1 MGFSISAI
9 SAISAVSL
17 MGAVRQSVKAF
28 TLLAVL
34 TSASGFI
41 WIQNAYA
48 DTASSVVVNNAET
61 ASTEASVDTAT
72 GSAAQVPAQ
81 ALALVGSWQL
91 VSGRY
96 LNEKHEWVDYQNLNL
111 SAIKVI
117 SARHFSFSTMKN
129 VDGVSQ
135 FWAAG
140 SGTYQATATE
150 YTERPELNSFG
161 AAKGAEFVF
170 SYAIKGQEL
179 HTQRV
184 ENGELKEVEVWQ
196 RLD

>member
-1 MGFSISAI
+1 MGCSI

-17 MGAVRQSVKAF
+17 MSVVRQNVKAF

-41 WIQNAYA
+41 GIQNAYA
-48 DTASSVVVNNAET
+48 DTASSVVMSAET

-111 SAIKVI
+111 SVIKVI

-129 VDGVSQ
+129 VDDVNQ

>member
-9 SAISAVSL
+9 SAISVMS
-17 MGAVRQSVKAF
+17 AVRQNVKAF

-34 TSASGFI
+34 TNASGFI
-41 WIQNAYA
+41 EIQNAYA
-48 DTASSVVVNNAET
+48 DTASSVVMITET
-61 ASTEASVDTAT
+61 VSTEARVDTAT
-72 GSAAQVPAQ
+72 GLAAQVPAQ
-81 ALALVGSWQL
+81 VLALVGSWQL

-96 LNEKHEWVDYQNLNL
+96 LNEKHEWVDYQSLNL

-117 SARHFSFSTMKN
+117 SARHFSFTTMKN
-129 VDGVSQ
+129 VEGVSQ

-161 AAKGAEFVF
+161 ATKGAEFVF

-196 RLD
+196 RFD

>member
-9 SAISAVSL
+9 SAVSV
-17 MGAVRQSVKAF
+17 MGAVRHSVKLIA
-28 TLLAVL
+28 LLAVL

-48 DTASSVVVNNAET
+48 DIASSVVINAET

-96 LNEKHEWVDYQNLNL
+96 LNEKHEWVDYQSLNL

-117 SARHFSFSTMKN
+117 SARHFSFTTMKN
-129 VDGVSQ
+129 VEGVSQ

-161 AAKGAEFVF
+161 ATKGAEFVF

>member
-9 SAISAVSL
+9 SAVSV
-17 MGAVRQSVKAF
+17 MGAVRHSVKAF

-48 DTASSVVVNNAET
+48 DTASSVVMNAET
-61 ASTEASVDTAT
+61 VSTEASVDTAT
-72 GSAAQVPAQ
+72 GSAAQVLAQ
-81 ALALVGSWQL
+81 VLALVGSWQL

-96 LNEKHEWVDYQNLNL
+96 LNEKHEWVDYQSLNL

-117 SARHFSFSTMKN
+117 SARHFSFTTMKN
-129 VDGVSQ
+129 VEGVSQ

-161 AAKGAEFVF
+161 ATKGAEFVF

>member
-1 MGFSISAI
+1 M
-9 SAISAVSL
+9 
-17 MGAVRQSVKAF
+17 
-28 TLLAVL
+28 
-34 TSASGFI
+34 
-41 WIQNAYA
+41 
-48 DTASSVVVNNAET
+48 
-61 ASTEASVDTAT
+61 
-72 GSAAQVPAQ
+72 
-81 ALALVGSWQL
+81 
-91 VSGRY
+91 
-96 LNEKHEWVDYQNLNL
+96 NENHEWVDYQNLNL

-117 SARHFSFSTMKN
+117 SARHFSFTTMKN

-161 AAKGAEFVF
+161 ATKGAEFVF

>member
-9 SAISAVSL
+9 SAVSAVSV
-17 MGAVRQSVKAF
+17 MGAIRHSVKAF

-41 WIQNAYA
+41 GIQNVYA
-48 DTASSVVVNNAET
+48 DTASSVVMSAET
-61 ASTEASVDTAT
+61 ASAEASVDTAT
-72 GSAAQVPAQ
+72 GSAAQV
-81 ALALVGSWQL
+81 LALVGSWQL

-96 LNEKHEWVDYQNLNL
+96 LNEKHEWVDYQILNL

-117 SARHFSFSTMKN
+117 SARHFSFTTMKN

-150 YTERPELNSFG
+150 YTEQPELNSFS

>member
-9 SAISAVSL
+9 SAVSV
-17 MGAVRQSVKAF
+17 MGAVRHSVKLIA
-28 TLLAVL
+28 LLAVL

-48 DTASSVVVNNAET
+48 DTASSVVMNAET
-61 ASTEASVDTAT
+61 VSTEASVDTAT
-72 GSAAQVPAQ
+72 GSAAQVSAQ
-81 ALALVGSWQL
+81 DLTLVGSWQL

-117 SARHFSFSTMKN
+117 SARHFSFTTVKN

-150 YTERPELNSFG
+150 YTEQPELNSFG

>member
-1 MGFSISAI
+1 M
-9 SAISAVSL
+9 
-17 MGAVRQSVKAF
+17 
-28 TLLAVL
+28 
-34 TSASGFI
+34 
-41 WIQNAYA
+41 
-48 DTASSVVVNNAET
+48 
-61 ASTEASVDTAT
+61 
-72 GSAAQVPAQ
+72 
-81 ALALVGSWQL
+81 GSWQL

>member
-9 SAISAVSL
+9 SAISVMS
-17 MGAVRQSVKAF
+17 AVRQNVKAF

-34 TSASGFI
+34 TNASGFI
-41 WIQNAYA
+41 EIQNAYA
-48 DTASSVVVNNAET
+48 DTASSVVMITET
-61 ASTEASVDTAT
+61 VSTEARVDTAT
-72 GSAAQVPAQ
+72 GLAAQVPAQ
-81 ALALVGSWQL
+81 VLALVGSWQL

-96 LNEKHEWVDYQNLNL
+96 LNEKHEWVDYQSLNL

-117 SARHFSFSTMKN
+117 SARHFSFTTMKN
-129 VDGVSQ
+129 VEGVSQ

-161 AAKGAEFVF
+161 ATKGAEFVF

>member
-1 MGFSISAI
+1 MGFSISA
-9 SAISAVSL
+9 VSL
-17 MGAVRQSVKAF
+17 MSVVRQNVKAF

-34 TSASGFI
+34 TNASGFI
-41 WIQNAYA
+41 GIQNAYA
-48 DTASSVVVNNAET
+48 DTASSVVMNAET
-61 ASTEASVDTAT
+61 VSTEASVDTAT

-81 ALALVGSWQL
+81 VSVQDFELVGSWQL

-96 LNEKHEWVDYQNLNL
+96 LNENHEWVDYQNLNL

-117 SARHFSFSTMKN
+117 SARHFSFTTMKN

-150 YTERPELNSFG
+150 YTEQPELNSFG

>member
-9 SAISAVSL
+9 SAVSV
-17 MGAVRQSVKAF
+17 MGAVRHSVKLI

-34 TSASGFI
+34 TSASGFF
-41 WIQNAYA
+41 WTQGAYA
-48 DTASSVVVNNAET
+48 DTASSVVMSAET
-61 ASTEASVDTAT
+61 ASAEASVDTAT
-72 GSAAQVPAQ
+72 GLAAQVSAQ

-96 LNEKHEWVDYQNLNL
+96 LNEKHEWVDYQILNL

-117 SARHFSFSTMKN
+117 SARHFSFTTMKN

-184 ENGELKEVEVWQ
+184 ENGDLKEVEVWQ

>member
-9 SAISAVSL
+9 SAISVMS
-17 MGAVRQSVKAF
+17 AVRQNVKAF

-34 TSASGFI
+34 TNASGFI
-41 WIQNAYA
+41 EIQNAYA
-48 DTASSVVVNNAET
+48 DTASLVVMNAET
-61 ASTEASVDTAT
+61 VSTEARVDTAT
-72 GSAAQVPAQ
+72 GLAAQVPAQ
-81 ALALVGSWQL
+81 VLALVGSWQL

-96 LNEKHEWVDYQNLNL
+96 LNEKHEWVDYQSLNL

-117 SARHFSFSTMKN
+117 SARHFSFTTMKN

>member
-9 SAISAVSL
+9 SAVSL
-17 MGAVRQSVKAF
+17 MSVVRQNVKAF

-41 WIQNAYA
+41 GIQNAYA
-48 DTASSVVVNNAET
+48 DTASSVVMSAET
-61 ASTEASVDTAT
+61 ASAEASVDTAT
-72 GSAAQVPAQ
+72 GLAAQVPAQ

-117 SARHFSFSTMKN
+117 SARHFSFTTMKN

-140 SGTYQATATE
+140 SGTYQATTTE

>member
-9 SAISAVSL
+9 SAVSV
-17 MGAVRQSVKAF
+17 MSAVRQNVKAF

-34 TSASGFI
+34 TSASGFF
-41 WIQNAYA
+41 WTQGAYA
-48 DTASSVVVNNAET
+48 DTASSVVMSAET
-61 ASTEASVDTAT
+61 ASAEASVDTAT
-72 GSAAQVPAQ
+72 GLAAQVSAQ

-96 LNEKHEWVDYQNLNL
+96 LNEKHEWVDYQILNL

-117 SARHFSFSTMKN
+117 SARHFSFTTMKN

-135 FWAAG
+135 FWTAG
-140 SGTYQATATE
+140 SGTYQATVTE

-161 AAKGAEFVF
+161 ATKGAEFVF

>member
-1 MGFSISAI
+1 MGFSISA
-9 SAISAVSL
+9 VSL
-17 MGAVRQSVKAF
+17 MSVVRQNVKAF

-34 TSASGFI
+34 TNASGFI
-41 WIQNAYA
+41 GIQNAYA
-48 DTASSVVVNNAET
+48 DTASSVVMNAET
-61 ASTEASVDTAT
+61 ASAEATVDTAT
-72 GSAAQVPAQ
+72 GLAAQVPAQ
-81 ALALVGSWQL
+81 VLALVGSWQL

-117 SARHFSFSTMKN
+117 SARHFSFTTVKN

-150 YTERPELNSFG
+150 YTELPE
-161 AAKGAEFVF
+161 
-170 SYAIKGQEL
+170 
-179 HTQRV
+179 
-184 ENGELKEVEVWQ
+184 
-196 RLD
+196 

>member
-9 SAISAVSL
+9 SAVSV
-17 MGAVRQSVKAF
+17 MSAVRQNVKAF

-34 TSASGFI
+34 TNASGFI
-41 WIQNAYA
+41 GIQNAYA
-48 DTASSVVVNNAET
+48 DTASSVVMSAET

-72 GSAAQVPAQ
+72 GLAAQVPVQ
-81 ALALVGSWQL
+81 VLALVGSWQL

-117 SARHFSFSTMKN
+117 SARHFSFTTMKN

-161 AAKGAEFVF
+161 ATKGAEFVF

>member
-1 MGFSISAI
+1 MGFSISA
-9 SAISAVSL
+9 VSL
-17 MGAVRQSVKAF
+17 MSVVRQNVKAF

-34 TSASGFI
+34 TNASGFI
-41 WIQNAYA
+41 GIQNAYA
-48 DTASSVVVNNAET
+48 DTASSVVMNAET
-61 ASTEASVDTAT
+61 VSTEASVDTAT
-72 GSAAQVPAQ
+72 GLAAQVPVQ
-81 ALALVGSWQL
+81 VLALVGSWQL

-96 LNEKHEWVDYQNLNL
+96 LNEKHEWVDYQILNL

-117 SARHFSFSTMKN
+117 SARHFSFTTMKN

>member
-9 SAISAVSL
+9 SAISAVSV
-17 MGAVRQSVKAF
+17 MGAVRHSVKAF

-41 WIQNAYA
+41 GIQNAYA
-48 DTASSVVVNNAET
+48 DTASSVVMSAET

-150 YTERPELNSFG
+150 YTEQPELNSFS

>member
-9 SAISAVSL
+9 SAVSV
-17 MGAVRQSVKAF
+17 MGAIRHSVKAF

-41 WIQNAYA
+41 GIQNVYA
-48 DTASSVVVNNAET
+48 DTASSVVMSAET
-61 ASTEASVDTAT
+61 ASAEASVDTTT
-72 GSAAQVPAQ
+72 GSAAQV
-81 ALALVGSWQL
+81 LALVGSWQL

-96 LNEKHEWVDYQNLNL
+96 LNEKHEWVDYQILNL

-117 SARHFSFSTMKN
+117 SARHFSFTTMKN

-150 YTERPELNSFG
+150 YTERPELNPFG
-161 AAKGAEFVF
+161 ATKGAEFVF

>member
-1 MGFSISAI
+1 MGCSI

-17 MGAVRQSVKAF
+17 MSVVRQNVKAF

-41 WIQNAYA
+41 GIQNVYA
-48 DTASSVVVNNAET
+48 DIASSVVMNAET
-61 ASTEASVDTAT
+61 VSAEASVDTAT
-72 GSAAQVPAQ
+72 GSAAQV
-81 ALALVGSWQL
+81 LALVGSWQL

-117 SARHFSFSTMKN
+117 SARHFSFTAIKN

-184 ENGELKEVEVWQ
+184 ENGVLKEVEVWQ
-196 RLD
+196 RFD